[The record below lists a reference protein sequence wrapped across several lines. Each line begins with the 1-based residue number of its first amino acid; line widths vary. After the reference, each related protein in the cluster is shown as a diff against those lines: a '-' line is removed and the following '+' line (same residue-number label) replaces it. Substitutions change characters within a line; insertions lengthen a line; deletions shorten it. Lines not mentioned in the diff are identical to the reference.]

1 MSPGP
6 TAPVTLV
13 RACTEFDTQTQTCM
27 QEQWVVFPS
36 FLPPLS
42 TEGAAD
48 ILKSA
53 ALLFAMAWSW
63 KKLGQS
69 VNK

>member
-1 MSPGP
+1 MSTPP

-13 RACTEFDTQTQTCM
+13 RACVQFDQETQTCT

-42 TEGAAD
+42 TEGAVD

-53 ALLFAMAWSW
+53 ALVMAMAWAW
-63 KKLGQS
+63 KKLGQHTS
-69 VNK
+69 R